1 MELNSP
7 DAVKLKQVA
16 INSEIQQM
24 QKKKEKRKQKKR
36 KGKGKKR
43 PSNPKRS
50 FFQRGLTKRT
60 HFWSRYYYYHHIITT
75 PQTA

>member
-24 QKKKEKRKQKKR
+24 QKKKKKENRKKGKER
-36 KGKGKKR
+36 KGKKKA
-43 PSNPKRS
+43 K
-50 FFQRGLTKRT
+50 
-60 HFWSRYYYYHHIITT
+60 
-75 PQTA
+75 